1 MLMPSCLTQG
11 HIRGTRP
18 SLPALLPTSSSIG
31 EWRGGCVVAAAVTV
45 VVVVELGARKLSS
58 TWGMARICRDPG
70 SNRGPSDLQ
79 SDALPTELSRL
90 GELPESI
97 PSKAVD
103 TGTAEHTANPFSG
116 RGCTHGPHGPCMAGD
131 LGVPKGL
138 GVMPRPGIEP
148 GTFRSSV

>member
-1 MLMPSCLTQG
+1 MPSCLTQAR
-11 HIRGTRP
+11 IRWTRP

-31 EWRGGCVVAAAVTV
+31 EWRGGCVVVAAAVIVV

-90 GELPESI
+90 LE
-97 PSKAVD
+97 
-103 TGTAEHTANPFSG
+103 
-116 RGCTHGPHGPCMAGD
+116 
-131 LGVPKGL
+131 
-138 GVMPRPGIEP
+138 
-148 GTFRSSV
+148 

>member
-11 HIRGTRP
+11 HIRWTRP

-31 EWRGGCVVAAAVTV
+31 EWRGGCVVAAAVIVV

-58 TWGMARICRDPG
+58 TWGMARICRDTG

-90 GELPESI
+90 L
-97 PSKAVD
+97 K
-103 TGTAEHTANPFSG
+103 
-116 RGCTHGPHGPCMAGD
+116 
-131 LGVPKGL
+131 
-138 GVMPRPGIEP
+138 
-148 GTFRSSV
+148 